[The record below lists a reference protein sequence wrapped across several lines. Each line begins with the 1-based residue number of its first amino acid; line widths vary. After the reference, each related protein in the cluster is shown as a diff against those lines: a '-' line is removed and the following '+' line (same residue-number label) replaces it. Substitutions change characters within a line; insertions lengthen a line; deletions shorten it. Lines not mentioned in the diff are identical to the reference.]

1 MSLFRTGPWQGPA
14 GLAGSMSTDVTKKS
28 TEDVGDKVSLSG
40 KRFKIGFKRKR
51 GELLFSFGSQR
62 KMSFQLKHFTNQ
74 THRIRNSRLF
84 G

>member
-40 KRFKIGFKRKR
+40 KRFEIGFKRKR

-62 KMSFQLKHFTNQ
+62 KMSFQLK
-74 THRIRNSRLF
+74 RYREK
-84 G
+84 